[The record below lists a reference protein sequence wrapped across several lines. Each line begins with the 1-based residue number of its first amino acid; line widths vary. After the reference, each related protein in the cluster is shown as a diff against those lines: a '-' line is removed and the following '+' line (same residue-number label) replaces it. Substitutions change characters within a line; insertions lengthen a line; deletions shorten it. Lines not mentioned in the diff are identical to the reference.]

1 MYKMRVEMHIIFV
14 YMSPKNETTDIDIT
28 LLSSD
33 FNQDHLLTSNKVRSA
48 LSTRDQFKGILR
60 ISVSQG
66 L

>member
-33 FNQDHLLTSNKVRSA
+33 FNQDHLLTSNKV
-48 LSTRDQFKGILR
+48 
-60 ISVSQG
+60 
-66 L
+66 